1 VRTVRVLHL
10 PSILCCVVG
19 YMTEEDGEEVERVDA
34 PQLWYLEGCES
45 MLRLIHIPGRMG

>member
-1 VRTVRVLHL
+1 MRTVRVLHL

-45 MLRLIHIPGRMG
+45 MLRLIHIPG